1 VARNSLGEDRSTKG
15 ALYARHGVAEFWL
28 VDADRQRVEVYRKPD
43 VDSAAYAERT
53 TVQAGEVLISQAVP
67 GLRVP
72 LDSVW

>member
-1 VARNSLGEDRSTKG
+1 
-15 ALYARHGVAEFWL
+15 
-28 VDADRQRVEVYRKPD
+28 VEVYRKPD